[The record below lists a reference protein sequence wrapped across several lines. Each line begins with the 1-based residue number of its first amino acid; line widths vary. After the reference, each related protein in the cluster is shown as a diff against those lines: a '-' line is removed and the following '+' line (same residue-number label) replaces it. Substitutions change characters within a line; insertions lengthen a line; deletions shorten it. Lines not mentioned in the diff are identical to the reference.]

1 MERQEELLNAVKS
14 SGKGNEAQVRQLI
27 DEIVF
32 IEGQLVEL
40 KKYPFIAVHPRN
52 PKKQKAT
59 PAAKQCKEMLQQ
71 YNNSLRILLRVC
83 GGMDEA
89 EGESPLRKWVR
100 EKNIQE

>member
-1 MERQEELLNAVKS
+1 MERREELLNAVKR
-14 SGKGNEAQVRQLI
+14 SGKGNEMQVSQLI

-32 IEGQLVEL
+32 IEGQLIEL

-59 PAAKQCKEMLQQ
+59 PAAKQYKEMLQQ
-71 YNNSLRILLRVC
+71 YNNSLRLLLRVC

-100 EKNIQE
+100 ERALK

>member
-40 KKYPFIAVHPRN
+40 KKYPFIAVHH
-52 PKKQKAT
+52 AT
-59 PAAKQCKEMLQQ
+59 PKSKRQRRRQSNTRRCSSNIITA
-71 YNNSLRILLRVC
+71 C
-83 GGMDEA
+83 G
-89 EGESPLRKWVR
+89 SY
-100 EKNIQE
+100 